1 FSAQLLDQRVIG
13 DLDARRE
20 RQAHAHAG
28 TLAEMIGAAKRL
40 SWRPALEPWFFT
52 QSRCSASCAHRA
64 ASRPSPAHAADNRVA
79 LDRVS
84 KLSPSV
90 GPAARAPRAS
100 RSGSGWRPRVP
111 RAPAPARTPRVVV
124 SAHSRFAPHRGRPY
138 HTSSAFERSL
148 SRGDRMAT
156 PREFT
161 LD

>member
-1 FSAQLLDQRVIG
+1 ERASVSEELPDPGAHLVEAEIDPAGQLEEDGFSAQLLDQRVIG

-40 SWRPALEPWFFT
+40 SWRPALEPWFFP
-52 QSRCSASCAHRA
+52 QSRWSASCAHRA
-64 ASRPSPAHAADNRVA
+64 ARRPSPAHAADNRVA

-90 GPAARAPRAS
+90 GRTVPRAS
-100 RSGSGWRPRVP
+100 RSGSGWRPRLP

-124 SAHSRFAPHRGRPY
+124 SAHSR
-138 HTSSAFERSL
+138 
-148 SRGDRMAT
+148 
-156 PREFT
+156 
-161 LD
+161 